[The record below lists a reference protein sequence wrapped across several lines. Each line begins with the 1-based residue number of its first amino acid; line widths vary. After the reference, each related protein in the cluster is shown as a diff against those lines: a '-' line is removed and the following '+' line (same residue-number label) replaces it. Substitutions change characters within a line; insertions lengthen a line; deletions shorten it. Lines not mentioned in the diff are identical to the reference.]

1 MPVYRPYTPHLSAGA
16 HRPATGFIRHSS
28 IPGSQRPAG
37 AATLSLSAST
47 EDMALHRTSGR
58 WRLGLALALV
68 TAGFWATLP
77 AALKIALDSLD
88 PVTLTWVRFL
98 FAFVVLGA
106 WLALRGQLGRFGGL
120 TTGHWLLMALAAAS
134 LIGNYVLYLL
144 GVQFTTPGNA
154 QLLIQ
159 AAPLLMTLGGIVV
172 FGERYGR
179 WQWLGMAAIV
189 SGLCLFFADQA
200 RGDHAGEGYLIGSV
214 LVLLGALSWAVYA
227 LAQKQL
233 LNRLGSAS
241 ILLFIYFVASI
252 ALLPFAT
259 PSALL
264 TLDTL
269 PLLMVLYAAIN
280 TLGAYGAFAE
290 ALAHWEASRVSA
302 ILALTPLL
310 AVASVEVVH
319 RVAPALLDGE
329 TIRLMGWSGAIM
341 VVAGSALA
349 SLMGK
354 RAAELPVSS
363 PASTLD
369 HAAADSLAVAAN
381 DDTASSPI
389 GPNPP
394 P

>member
-1 MPVYRPYTPHLSAGA
+1 
-16 HRPATGFIRHSS
+16 
-28 IPGSQRPAG
+28 
-37 AATLSLSAST
+37 
-47 EDMALHRTSGR
+47 MALHRTSGR
-58 WRLGLALALV
+58 WQLGLALALV

-88 PVTLTWVRFL
+88 PFTLTWVRFV

-106 WLALRGQLGRFGGL
+106 WLAYRRQLDRFRGLGA
-120 TTGHWLLMALAAAS
+120 GHWALMVLAAAS
-134 LIGNYVLYLL
+134 LLGNYVLYLL
-144 GVQFTTPGNA
+144 GVQHTTPGNA

-159 AAPLLMTLGGIVV
+159 AAPLLMTLGGIAM
-172 FGERYGR
+172 FGERYSA

-189 SGLCLFFADQA
+189 AGLCLFFADQSSRDA
-200 RGDHAGEGYLIGSV
+200 IQGRYSFGSV

-233 LNRLGSAS
+233 LDRLGSAS

-252 ALLPFAT
+252 ALLPFAD

-264 TLDTL
+264 QLDAL

-310 AVASVEVVH
+310 AVATVEVVH
-319 RVAPALLDGE
+319 RAAPELLAGE
-329 TIRLMGWSGAIM
+329 SIRLLGWAGAVM
-341 VVAGSALA
+341 VVAGSAMA
-349 SLMGK
+349 SLMGR
-354 RAAELPVSS
+354 RAIELPASAPPADIDPAEALRPAPS
-363 PASTLD
+363 PS
-369 HAAADSLAVAAN
+369 
-381 DDTASSPI
+381 
-389 GPNPP
+389 
-394 P
+394 

>member
-1 MPVYRPYTPHLSAGA
+1 
-16 HRPATGFIRHSS
+16 
-28 IPGSQRPAG
+28 
-37 AATLSLSAST
+37 
-47 EDMALHRTSGR
+47 MALHRTSGR

-77 AALKIALDSLD
+77 AALKIALDTLD
-88 PVTLTWVRFL
+88 PFTLTWVRFM
-98 FAFVVLGA
+98 FAFVVLGT
-106 WLALRGQLGRFGGL
+106 WLAARGQLGRFRGL
-120 TTGHWLLMALAAAS
+120 SAGHWLLMTVAAVS

-159 AAPLLMTLGGIVV
+159 AAPLLMTLGGIAV
-172 FGERYGR
+172 FGERYGA

-189 SGLCLFFADQA
+189 TGLGLFFADQIDGSPV
-200 RGDHAGEGYLIGSV
+200 GDGYATGSV
-214 LVLLGALSWAVYA
+214 LVLLGALSWAIYA

-241 ILLFIYFVASI
+241 ILLFIYFVASV
-252 ALLPFAT
+252 ALLPFAQPT
-259 PSALL
+259 TLL
-264 TLDTL
+264 NLDTL

-310 AVASVEVVH
+310 AVATVEIVH
-319 RVAPALLDGE
+319 RMAPALLAGE
-329 TIRLMGWSGAIM
+329 SIRLMGWAGAVM
-341 VVAGSALA
+341 VVTGSALA

-354 RAAELPVSS
+354 RAIALPVS
-363 PASTLD
+363 PTMRRLSTAPSIVPETD
-369 HAAADSLAVAAN
+369 
-381 DDTASSPI
+381 
-389 GPNPP
+389 PP
-394 P
+394 LTDESRR